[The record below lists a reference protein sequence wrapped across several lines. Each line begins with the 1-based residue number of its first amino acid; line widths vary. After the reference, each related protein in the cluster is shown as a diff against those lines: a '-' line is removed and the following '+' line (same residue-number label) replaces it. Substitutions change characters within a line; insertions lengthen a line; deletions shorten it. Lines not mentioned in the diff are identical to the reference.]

1 MPNPNP
7 IKANEARRRNIALR
21 KEAAAGKP
29 EPMPSEVPLT
39 DVIEVD
45 RRALY
50 KFVYCLL
57 TAKTQH
63 ISGGGATRVIAEL
76 FHVGGEDLQKK
87 LDEIKI
93 TMAGGN

>member
-21 KEAAAGKP
+21 KQEAQGKP
-29 EPMPSEVPLT
+29 ELMPSEIPLT
-39 DVIEVD
+39 DTVAVD

-57 TAKTQH
+57 TTKTRH

-87 LDEIKI
+87 LDDIKTTI
-93 TMAGGN
+93 TGGN